1 MKFDAFFCPHI
12 LNDVQ
17 FSVKQTTK
25 HKEEEHKEAK
35 EENVKRILL
44 NNYLIIK
51 KNLFIK
57 IVVYLL

>member
-25 HKEEEHKEAK
+25 HKEEHKEAK